1 MHEPRESG
9 IASPA
14 FRLTGEDVERY
25 LKLRRQGL
33 VEARTAFRS
42 ALADDLKLSDAS
54 WRQRLEH
61 DFVVGVE
68 VKGALAGIG
77 GFARLTGAKVSHK
90 GMIWGMYVA
99 PEARGAGAADQIM
112 AALIA
117 HARTCVRQLHL
128 TVSADNH
135 RARAFYV
142 RHGFSDYGVEPQAL
156 LDEGVFLDEALMWRL
171 LA

>member
-1 MHEPRESG
+1 MHGTGEL
-9 IASPA
+9 AVVSPVH
-14 FRLTGEDVERY
+14 RLTGDDVERY

-42 ALADDLKLSDAS
+42 ALADDLKQSDES
-54 WRQRLEH
+54 WRQRLER

-68 VKGALAGIG
+68 ARGTLAAIG
-77 GFARLTGAKVSHK
+77 GFAQLTGAKVSHK

-99 PEARGAGAADQIM
+99 PEARGTGAADQIM
-112 AALIA
+112 VALIA
-117 HARTCVRQLHL
+117 HARTCVRQVQL

-156 LDEGVFLDEALMWRL
+156 LDEGEFLDEVLMWRL